1 MLSNLKNLI
10 DHTAQVVTINDES
23 GESLL
28 TLKDY
33 LQVFIEEGV
42 FVITDHEGSLMQFT
56 FDVECAANWI
66 NRFTRR
72 DFYVKRIIE

>member
-1 MLSNLKNLI
+1 MLSVLKSLI
-10 DHTAQVVTINDES
+10 DRTAVVTINDEH

-42 FVITDHEGSLMQFT
+42 FVITDHEGSLMQFA
-56 FDVECAANWI
+56 FDVEGAANWI
-66 NRFTRR
+66 NRFTRSEVL
-72 DFYVKRIIE
+72 D